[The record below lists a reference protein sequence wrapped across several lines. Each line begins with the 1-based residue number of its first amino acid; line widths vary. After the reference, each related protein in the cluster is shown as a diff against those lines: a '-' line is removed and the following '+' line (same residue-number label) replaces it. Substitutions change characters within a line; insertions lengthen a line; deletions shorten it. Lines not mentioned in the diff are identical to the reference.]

1 MQSFSNNNFVKR
13 WGCGRSK
20 KEAYISYPAQ
30 NTSKNEKRFS
40 CMKTAVTSCLQWQ
53 PALSLVSSHTDRL
66 GPINC
71 TGHSFSV
78 IFHQTSLNC
87 WNNLTETREMFS
99 AAVIIVTGSS
109 LLQIWK
115 LATLGKT
122 LLFILMVI
130 QAFTDIYRGV
140 RACHKGYRGGDQ
152 VLFLWGKV
160 LRANRILVRLKS
172 RLRLQ
177 NKPQSSPLH
186 HRAWRLLRGVCV
198 DISTL
203 VLTLFLNSWGLFSSN
218 LSNLSCIFRGMQML
232 PNKPHF
238 KC

>member
-1 MQSFSNNNFVKR
+1 
-13 WGCGRSK
+13 
-20 KEAYISYPAQ
+20 
-30 NTSKNEKRFS
+30 
-40 CMKTAVTSCLQWQ
+40 
-53 PALSLVSSHTDRL
+53 
-66 GPINC
+66 
-71 TGHSFSV
+71 
-78 IFHQTSLNC
+78 
-87 WNNLTETREMFS
+87 MFS

-203 VLTLFLNSWGLFSSN
+203 VLTLFLNS
-218 LSNLSCIFRGMQML
+218 
-232 PNKPHF
+232 
-238 KC
+238 